1 MTGSVVVHVLEASPR
16 GELDE
21 ETATPL
27 TRNFNDLVKS
37 RVDADP
43 AFRQALF
50 QQAAVQTM
58 LDGDVATA
66 KFALRD
72 YINATIGFERLSL
85 ATQTPAKSLTWQPDG
100 GKSACCKSKP
110 ACISK

>member
-1 MTGSVVVHVLEASPR
+1 M
-16 GELDE
+16 
-21 ETATPL
+21 PL

-37 RVDADP
+37 RVAADP

-50 QQAAVQTM
+50 REAVQTM

-66 KFALRD
+66 KSALRD

-85 ATQTPAKSLTWQPDG
+85 ATETPAKSLMRMFGRHGNPTAANLLG
-100 GKSACCKSKP
+100 VISALQKQTGLHLEV
-110 ACISK
+110 AAVANAA